1 MGYLAFAAVAFAIL
15 SVIAALVYVVV
26 AVWVRGVQKIVV
38 AWRAAPHSNRVTF
51 VVTMSV
57 CLVLTAGLLSLV
69 PWGSLFKLLE
79 RVVVQMITLGGES
92 AAPR

>member
-15 SVIAALVYVVV
+15 SVIAALVYVV

-38 AWRAAPHSNRVTF
+38 AWRAATHRNRLTF
-51 VVTMSV
+51 VLTMSV

>member
-15 SVIAALVYVVV
+15 SVIAALVYAV
-26 AVWVRGVQKIVV
+26 AVWVQGLQKIVV

-57 CLVLTAGLLSLV
+57 CLVLTAGLLSLA
-69 PWGSLFKLLE
+69 PWGALFKVLE
-79 RVVVQMITLGGES
+79 KTVVQMITRG
-92 AAPR
+92 AP

>member
-1 MGYLAFAAVAFAIL
+1 MVIGYLAFAAVAFATL
-15 SVIAALVYVVV
+15 SVIAALVYVV

-69 PWGSLFKLLE
+69 PWGALFKVLE
-79 RVVVQMITLGGES
+79 KTVVQMITRS
-92 AAPR
+92 AP